1 VPGPR
6 QRHADPSGHGTLR
19 SRAWRVVPATGRAG
33 PFGHLYLHPGYF
45 FFTGCLISHAVQAS
59 PAAPPLSPLSAQCP
73 GLQYRGAPAWRSLVP
88 RPSLLGSPWCS
99 SSGARPLFPLC
110 YLLIPFHPSSL
121 PWPPS
126 PMEVAPSQAPSPTVV
141 LASSSLGA
149 LPAHLRTFIRREL
162 ALCGARS
169 FPAARRA
176 LCRAEL
182 LTMALL
188 LPVASSPSSTL
199 FHGAQPAAPRPPVLS
214 HGGAPILCS
223 LFLDL
228 TRPWFLLL
236 LQRAHS
242 SLSRPAVIK
251 LHGVRPL
258 LGSRPCRAAPSADFP
273 ACRGRVQFA

>member
-1 VPGPR
+1 
-6 QRHADPSGHGTLR
+6 
-19 SRAWRVVPATGRAG
+19 
-33 PFGHLYLHPGYF
+33 
-45 FFTGCLISHAVQAS
+45 
-59 PAAPPLSPLSAQCP
+59 
-73 GLQYRGAPAWRSLVP
+73 
-88 RPSLLGSPWCS
+88 
-99 SSGARPLFPLC
+99 
-110 YLLIPFHPSSL
+110 
-121 PWPPS
+121 
-126 PMEVAPSQAPSPTVV
+126 MEVAPSQAPSPTVV